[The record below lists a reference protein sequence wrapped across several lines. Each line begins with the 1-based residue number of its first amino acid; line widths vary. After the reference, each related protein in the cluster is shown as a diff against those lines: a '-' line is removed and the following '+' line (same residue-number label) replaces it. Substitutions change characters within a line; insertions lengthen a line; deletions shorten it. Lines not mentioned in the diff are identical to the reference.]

1 MKSSKSLATSA
12 GVGTATDAGL
22 RGSFRTGSRA
32 GVGPVSC
39 WRPLRGSP
47 TPRCTWAEAGTERRT
62 NRHSHERR
70 VDNRCDPLAD
80 SPAGKDRYENG
91 RLVAPA
97 VLPPATGPATRSP
110 ALPDRVFTSGDGG
123 LDTGSLLE
131 LGNKLGWGI
140 GRRAFQIVVER
151 GHGTLGAAHCGG
163 QGIQAHGGLL
173 RRVHSAIG
181 NPLDVG
187 DQRLHHGFLMDG

>member
-22 RGSFRTGSRA
+22 RGSFRTGSPA
-32 GVGPVSC
+32 PGAPFSC
-39 WRPLRGSP
+39 SLPFRGRP
-47 TPRCTWAEAGTERRT
+47 TPRGTWAKAGAERRT
-62 NRHSHERR
+62 NRHDHERL
-70 VDNRCDPLAD
+70 VDNRCDPVAD

-97 VLPPATGPATRSP
+97 VLPPVTGPATRSP
-110 ALPDRVFTSGDGG
+110 ALPDRVFTSGDAG
-123 LDTGSLLE
+123 LDTGSLPE
-131 LGNKLGWGI
+131 PGNKLGWGI

-151 GHGTLGAAHCGG
+151 GHGALWAAHCGG

-187 DQRLHHGFLMDG
+187 DQRLHHG